1 MKKYSLILLLST
13 IAVAS
18 FSTSARTQETETNV
32 ESEDVASLDATTCR
46 EILLS
51 SGDNRSNSLIF
62 MHGYIN
68 GKKGELVVDAPALAD
83 ITQQVINTCIDN
95 PDRSVLEV
103 MEEAR
108 Q

>member
-1 MKKYSLILLLST
+1 MQKFSLVFLLSA
-13 IAVAS
+13 IAVGS
-18 FSTSARTQETETNV
+18 ISLPGRTQETETAV

-46 EILLS
+46 EILQS
-51 SGDNRSNSLIF
+51 SGDNRTNSLIF

-68 GKKGELVVDAPALAD
+68 GKKGELVIDAPALANV
-83 ITQQVINTCIDN
+83 TEQVINTCIDN
-95 PDRSVLEV
+95 PDQSVLSV